1 MSEASAVHLV
11 EVDQVKCCGYG
22 MCAELAPDVFA
33 LDEAGFVVAKRTEIP
48 HELMAATEDAVYS
61 CPEGVLKLSKKIGLD

>member
-1 MSEASAVHLV
+1 MTRV

-33 LDEAGFVVAKRTEIP
+33 LDEHGFVLAKRTEIP
-48 HELMAATEDAVYS
+48 PELMPATEDAVYS
-61 CPEGVLKLSKKIGLD
+61 CPERVLKLTKESRA